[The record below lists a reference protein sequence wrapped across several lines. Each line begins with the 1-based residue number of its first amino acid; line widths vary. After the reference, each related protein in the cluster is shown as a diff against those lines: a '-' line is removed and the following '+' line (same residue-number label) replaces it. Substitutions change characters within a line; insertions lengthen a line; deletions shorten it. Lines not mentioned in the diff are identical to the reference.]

1 MKHYPVINRV
11 LYERGFIM
19 TYGLSHTDD
28 FYLAILDKY
37 ADMVLRLAFMYLRN
51 HSDAEDATQEI
62 FLKLFRINPLFN
74 SEGHIKAW
82 LTTVTSNYCK
92 DILKSMWC
100 KKVSLQHEIF
110 LPIPDDN
117 KREVIKQVM
126 NLPQKYR
133 DVIYLYYYEGYSSS
147 EIAGLLSEKESTI
160 RTRLKRG
167 RERLKTKL
175 KGVFYDEE

>member
-1 MKHYPVINRV
+1 
-11 LYERGFIM
+11 
-19 TYGLSHTDD
+19 
-28 FYLAILDKY
+28 
-37 ADMVLRLAFMYLRN
+37 
-51 HSDAEDATQEI
+51 
-62 FLKLFRINPLFN
+62 
-74 SEGHIKAW
+74 
-82 LTTVTSNYCK
+82 
-92 DILKSMWC
+92 MWC